1 MNGSNDEKEQL
12 VKAIR
17 ALDKRLKEMNE
28 KLIESE
34 SFKQTFISNLKNELM
49 DPITTLFLILSNIV
63 KSNFECNEVREYI
76 NIMFKETLNVYHK
89 CLNIFIAAD
98 FESGEIKLKA
108 DKILVKS
115 FLSDV
120 IDLFNVKIREKNLK
134 VELKILDEYADFITD
149 AEKFRLIFMNI
160 LNNSIY
166 YSQEGEQIEIDVWMT
181 KDNINIVFAD
191 SGEKF
196 DDEDINRNFMEIL
209 STGVDSYK
217 SSREKNLSIA
227 VTKMLLEFMNGRL
240 DVSSKEGR
248 TIIALFLPALQE
260 SGDIS
265 SKGNEFFFDDTEIF

>member
-1 MNGSNDEKEQL
+1 MNSSNDEKEQL
-12 VKAIR
+12 IKAIR
-17 ALDKRLKEMNE
+17 VLDKRLKEMNE

-34 SFKQTFISNLKNELM
+34 SFKQSFISNLKNELM
-49 DPITTLFLILSNIV
+49 DPISTLFLILSNIV
-63 KSNFECNEVREYI
+63 KFNFECNEIREYI

-89 CLNIFIAAD
+89 CLNIFTAAD

-108 DKILVKS
+108 VKILVKS

-120 IDLFNVKIREKNLK
+120 IDLFGVKISEKNLK

-149 AEKFRLIFMNI
+149 AEKFRLIIMNI

-240 DVSSKEGR
+240 DVSSKDGR